1 MQNAIPYEFI
11 QYLIANNGHQNDPN
25 RLPSLNELS
34 AELGIS
40 VARLR
45 EQLEVAKA
53 MGLVEVRPRTGI
65 RKLEYTFGPAVQQSL
80 AYAIQTDRVY
90 FDMFSDLRN
99 HLEAAYW
106 RDAVEKLTREDC
118 LELQSLIRQA
128 WEKLRSDRI
137 KIPHAEHRCLHM
149 GIFKRLEN
157 PFVTGILDAYWDAYE
172 AVGLNVYA
180 DYKYLQQVWHYHQE
194 MVDAIAAGDY
204 ERGYQALVEHK
215 DLLYHRPASPSSSD
229 GFLQTTRTE

>member
-1 MQNAIPYEFI
+1 MQNANSYELI
-11 QYLIANNGHQNDPN
+11 QYLIVSDGYEDDPD

-53 MGLVEVRPRTGI
+53 MGLVDVRPRTGI
-65 RKLEYTFGPAVQQSL
+65 RKLEYSFGPAVQQSL
-80 AYAIQTDRVY
+80 AYAIQSDRAY

-106 RDAVEKLTREDC
+106 LEAVQKLTAEDC
-118 LELQSLIRQA
+118 RELQTLMIQA
-128 WEKLRSDRI
+128 WDKLRGQRI
-137 KIPHAEHRCLHM
+137 KIPHSEHRCLHM
-149 GIFKRLEN
+149 GVFKRLEN
-157 PFVTGILDAYWDAYE
+157 PFVTGILEAYWDAYE

-180 DYKYLQQVWHYHQE
+180 DYQYLQQVWQYHQD
-194 MVDAIAAGDY
+194 MVDAIAEGDY
-204 ERGYQALVEHK
+204 QRGYEALVEHK
-215 DLLYHRPASPSSSD
+215 DLLYHRSVSPISNDRNLHSA
-229 GFLQTTRTE
+229 QTE